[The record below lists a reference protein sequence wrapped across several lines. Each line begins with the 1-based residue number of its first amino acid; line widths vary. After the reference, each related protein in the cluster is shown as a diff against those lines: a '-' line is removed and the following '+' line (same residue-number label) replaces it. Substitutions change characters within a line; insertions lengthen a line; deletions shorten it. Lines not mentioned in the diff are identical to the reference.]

1 MRVWCGGVPSIP
13 LFSENKMKMT
23 PWAELCSPERAVACC
38 VLAFLVGCA
47 GQIGP
52 ASPGTAGTG
61 AGQGGAGTVGA
72 GGSGMSSSGT
82 GGSAGTGTG
91 GTITTGTG
99 GTTATGT
106 GGTGPLFPNPPA
118 FQPPVGMLRRLT
130 RSQFRNAVR
139 DIFGVEVDIAK
150 LEPDSWNG
158 HFAVI
163 GAAAVVSSEQGV
175 EQYQTAIENAVNA
188 VFADA
193 TKRSQFLGCTPT
205 GAMNDTCLRGV
216 LQNLGLRAW
225 RRPLIAA
232 ELDRL
237 MAVSVKAST
246 ELGAAIEG
254 ARWATVALFISP
266 NFLYRPELG
275 ATTNGTLRLTSYE
288 IASRLSFLVWGSLPD
303 KPLLDQAAGGMLG
316 TADGIRS
323 AATRLLDAPA
333 GREAIGAFAEEYM
346 RLDRIATQAK
356 DAALF
361 PEYGA
366 PLQAAMARDMRGT
379 WEAIAF
385 DDRTSALSLFSTT
398 KVLVNTELAR
408 LYGLDTTGLSS
419 TTFQTRSLPADGP
432 RVGILGKAGFLS
444 QFANQKEG
452 SPTLRG
458 KFMREAFL
466 CTTIPPPS
474 GDIITVLEE
483 PPPDMPMTKR
493 QRLEQHRTN
502 PSCNNCHGHMDPLGL
517 PLETFDAIGRFR
529 TTDHG
534 LPIDP
539 SGDFNGQAVA
549 DARALGQAASASAAV
564 ANCLV
569 RRYYAYAV
577 GHEERSADYSVLN
590 TLADSFRAS
599 GYKLRELIL
608 DVVTN
613 DAFTAVAPQP

>member
-1 MRVWCGGVPSIP
+1 
-13 LFSENKMKMT
+13 MKMAF
-23 PWAELCSPERAVACC
+23 WAELHSPEKAVACC
-38 VLAFLVGCA
+38 ALAFLIGCT
-47 GQIGP
+47 GQIGTI
-52 ASPGTAGTG
+52 SSGTPGTG
-61 AGQGGAGTVGA
+61 AGQGGAATVGA
-72 GGSGMSSSGT
+72 GGSGTPSPGAGGT
-82 GGSAGTGTG
+82 VTGAAGTVATGTG
-91 GTITTGTG
+91 GAV
-99 GTTATGT
+99 ATGT
-106 GGTGPLFPNPPA
+106 AGAGGTGPLFPNPPA
-118 FQPPVGMLRRLT
+118 FQAPAGTLRRLT

-139 DIFGVEVDIAK
+139 DVFGVEVNLAN

-158 HFAVI
+158 NFAVI
-163 GAAAVVSSEQGV
+163 GAGTVVSSERGV
-175 EQYQTAIENAVNA
+175 EQYQTAIENAVNT

-205 GAMNDTCLRGV
+205 GTMTDTCLRGL
-216 LQNLGLRAW
+216 LQTLGLRAW
-225 RRPLIAA
+225 RRPLVAA

-246 ELGAAIEG
+246 DLGGAIEG
-254 ARWATVALFISP
+254 ARWATVALFVSP

-275 ATTNGTLRLTSYE
+275 ATTNGTLRLTNYE

-303 KPLLDQAAGGMLG
+303 KTLLDQAASGMLA
-316 TADGIRS
+316 TADGIRT

-346 RLDRIATQAK
+346 RLDRIGSQAK
-356 DAALF
+356 DASLY

-366 PLQAAMARDMRGT
+366 SLQTAMARDLRGT

-385 DDRTSALSLFSTT
+385 DDRASALDLFTTT

-432 RVGILGKAGFLS
+432 RIGILSKAGFLS

-458 KFMREAFL
+458 KYIRDALM
-466 CTTIPPPS
+466 CTPIPLPP
-474 GDIITVLEE
+474 GDVDVVLED
-483 PPPDMPMTKR
+483 PPADMPMTKR
-493 QRLEQHRTN
+493 QRLEMHRTEMRCA
-502 PSCNNCHGHMDPLGL
+502 SCHQFMDPLGL
-517 PLETFDAIGRFR
+517 PLETFDAIGRYR

-539 SGDFNGQAVA
+539 SGDFNGQPVA
-549 DARALGQAASASAAV
+549 DARSLGLVAGSSVAV
-564 ANCLV
+564 AQCLV
-569 RRYYAYAV
+569 RKYYSYAV
-577 GHEERSADYSVLN
+577 GHEEREVDRSVLN
-590 TLADSFRAS
+590 TLAASFQAS
-599 GYKLRELIL
+599 GFKLRELIL

-613 DAFTAVAPQP
+613 NAFTAVAPQP